1 MKTPAL
7 AKFPRARVQ
16 EEQQSALAYW
26 GTGFACIAA
35 MLAVCLFA
43 GLRF

>member
-1 MKTPAL
+1 MQVHAVTQLSRRRRQDEP
-7 AKFPRARVQ
+7 
-16 EEQQSALAYW
+16 QSALSYW
-26 GTGFACIAA
+26 GTGLACIAA